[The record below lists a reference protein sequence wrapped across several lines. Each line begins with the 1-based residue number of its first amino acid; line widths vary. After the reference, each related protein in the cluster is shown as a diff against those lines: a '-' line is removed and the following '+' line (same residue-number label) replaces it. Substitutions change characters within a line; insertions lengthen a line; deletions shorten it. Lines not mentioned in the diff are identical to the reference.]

1 MQILDLEEADFI
13 QYKPAETNWPRPEEF
28 VVVNVKRDP
37 EWWTTNLPIM
47 KEFWDKV
54 LYYREHL
61 DELPMPKEKK
71 TRKKKEVPP
80 PVCEIQQLSD
90 EDMYVED

>member
-1 MQILDLEEADFI
+1 
-13 QYKPAETNWPRPEEF
+13 
-28 VVVNVKRDP
+28 
-37 EWWTTNLPIM
+37 M

-90 EDMYVED
+90 EDMYVDD